1 MSRPS
6 FMNKRIPTLLGLLIL
21 VGGLIAGIV
30 LVNRSQ
36 VLESKAGPTESPK
49 NVKVTNKG
57 SNTFSV
63 SWTTD
68 TPMTGYLKY
77 SEDPAKINL
86 PAGDTRDQISGTSQS
101 YTNHYV
107 NITGLGPNKTYYFLI
122 GSGSQTYNDG
132 GKPYQVRTWAQA
144 STPPED
150 VASGKILA
158 ADNAPVNGALVFLDV
173 EGGET
178 LSTISKNDGTWR
190 LNIANSRDKDGKV
203 ITYDPKKTLIS
214 IFAQAGTQGSATATT
229 NTEKS
234 KPVPD
239 IVLGKN
245 QNFLT
250 GSESNTLIANLGET
264 ATRGAAFD
272 VASSSLSIVDS
283 GTSSGAIKLNYPA
296 ISGELVATSSP
307 ELRGTLV
314 GGGDLAIKIGDIE
327 DVITVGADGSWTWT
341 PPSPLGSGTQEIQL
355 LSVDK
360 NDVESSLSRS
370 FTVVA
375 MGDIGGLPAFVAT
388 PSATPEPTP
397 VDEVTTMPETD
408 NPELE
413 KSGTLENT
421 VALVMFAILLLYGG
435 SKMKVYF
442 KKYEK

>member
-1 MSRPS
+1 MTRPS

-21 VGGLIAGIV
+21 IGGLVAGIV

-49 NVKVTNKG
+49 NVKITNKG

-122 GSGSQTYNDG
+122 GSGSQTYNDS
-132 GKPYQVRTWAQA
+132 GKPFQVRTWAQA

-150 VASGKILA
+150 VVSGKVLA
-158 ADNAPVNGALVFLDV
+158 ADNAPVNGALIFLDV

-190 LNIANSRDKDGKV
+190 LNIANSRDKEGKV
-203 ITYDPKKTLIS
+203 LAYDPKKTLIS
-214 IFAQAGTQGSATATT
+214 IFAQAGTKGTATATT

-250 GSESNTLIANLGET
+250 GSETNSLIANLGDT
-264 ATRGAAFD
+264 ATRSAAFD
-272 VASSSLSIVDS
+272 VASSSLSIIDTA
-283 GTSSGAIKLNYPA
+283 TSSGSIKLTYPA

-307 ELRGTLV
+307 ELRGTLA

-327 DVITVGADGSWTWT
+327 DIITVGADGSWTWT
-341 PPSPLGSGTQEIQL
+341 PPSPLTPGAQEVQL
-355 LSVDK
+355 LSVDE
-360 NDVESSLSRS
+360 NDIESSLSRN
-370 FTVVA
+370 FTVLA

-397 VDEVTTMPETD
+397 IDEVSTMPETD
-408 NPELE
+408 DPELE
-413 KSGTLENT
+413 QTGAIENT
-421 VALVMFAILLLYGG
+421 ILLVLFALVLMVGG
-435 SKMKVYF
+435 SKMKLYF
-442 KKYEK
+442 KKYER